1 MAKDPSRSNPA
12 LTASNRHAL
21 WATRAYPSGTA
32 SCPSTGLRTAAVSK
46 YWLRLAKPSTERK
59 RSEAKLNA
67 TAMF

>member
-1 MAKDPSRSNPA
+1 MAKICPAQTRPTPLPIVTRSGRPG
-12 LTASNRHAL
+12 LSLWNRIMSEY
-21 WATRAYPSGTA
+21 RIEDCG
-32 SCPSTGLRTAAVSK
+32 GLK

>member
-1 MAKDPSRSNPA
+1 MAKIASRSNPA
-12 LTASNRHAL
+12 LTASQPPRTLGNSGLSLWNRIMSEY
-21 WATRAYPSGTA
+21 RIEDCGGP
-32 SCPSTGLRTAAVSK
+32 K

>member
-1 MAKDPSRSNPA
+1 MSEYRIEDS
-12 LTASNRHAL
+12 
-21 WATRAYPSGTA
+21 
-32 SCPSTGLRTAAVSK
+32 AVSK